1 MQDTGRDVVARS
13 WVSEADWLEE
23 QPPGMGSL
31 GVIALVGPGGAV
43 NTRRLKPYREMRQ
56 EVQVKKDKPR

>member
-1 MQDTGRDVVARS
+1 MQDIGRDVVARS

-31 GVIALVGPGGAV
+31 GIIALVGPRGGQSTPGV
-43 NTRRLKPYREMRQ
+43 ESERT
-56 EVQVKKDKPR
+56 EVKTAGG

>member
-1 MQDTGRDVVARS
+1 MQDIGRDVGARS

-31 GVIALVGPGGAV
+31 GIIALVGPGGQS
-43 NTRRLKPYREMRQ
+43 TPGGESEMT
-56 EVQVKKDKPR
+56 EVKTAGG